1 MEMRQRLAIATASV
15 LAMMALTVGLVLAGF
30 APVPPGANG
39 DPATEIAAA
48 ADAVA
53 PQAVEPQVVY
63 IKPAPTPKTI
73 VVNKP
78 AKQTTSKVSST
89 RKVTTTVSRHGD
101 DGERESGGRDYEEH
115 DD

>member
-1 MEMRQRLAIATASV
+1 MRQRLALATAGV

-30 APVPPGANG
+30 APANPDSNG
-39 DPATEIAAA
+39 DPATRIAAA
-48 ADAVA
+48 ADAAA

-78 AKQTTSKVSST
+78 AKQTTSKTSAT
-89 RKVTTTVSRHGD
+89 RKVTTTVSHHYD
-101 DGERESGGRDYEEH
+101 DSERESGGHDYEEH